1 MSRIALRLLS
11 ALVGLV
17 AISSILAAANVSRG
31 SGSASLQASS
41 DAVRRVTP
49 EEVRELM
56 KNSKAVLI
64 DVRGES
70 SYKAGH
76 IKGALFIPFAEIRN
90 RAKELPKDKTI
101 LTYCS

>member
-1 MSRIALRLLS
+1 MLLCKSRFISFAVLAVILWSIVNTLS
-11 ALVGLV
+11 APAYGNPPQ
-17 AISSILAAANVSRG
+17 ANNDG
-31 SGSASLQASS
+31 
-41 DAVRRVTP
+41 VRRMTP
-49 EEVRELM
+49 EEARELL
-56 KNSKAVLI
+56 KHSKAVLV

-90 RAKELPKDKTI
+90 RAKELPKNKMI